1 VAAYH
6 ALKTNMD
13 SEPKKKDKDKSK
25 MQWYRMDLHLHTP
38 ASSDHAEP
46 NVTFLDILQKA
57 ESKELDIIAFTDH
70 NSVAGYARMQ
80 NEIEELA
87 LLERLNRLHAP
98 ERKRLDEYRRLL
110 QRMLVLPGLEFTAT
124 LGFHILAIF
133 GPDTTVRELEHVLL
147 RLNVLP
153 DDLDSG
159 STLVGATTDVLSAY
173 RVMDEAGAL
182 VVAAHVNSSHGVAM
196 QGFDFGGQT
205 KIAYTQDRHLHALE
219 VTDLES
225 GRRRTTASFYNGS
238 KPEYPRRMFCIQ
250 GSDAH
255 RLNRDPND
263 KNLTGIGDRVTEV
276 LLPELSFG
284 ALRNL
289 FLGNDFARTRPFRP
303 TAKAPF
309 DHVRQARE
317 QGPSI
322 VQSFHERATRSGGRM
337 HAIVCDIVAFA
348 NTNGGTV
355 YIGASSNA
363 KTKAVGVEKPEEL
376 IPALKIEIQRKITPP
391 LDVSVDVLETEGVK
405 VLRLVVPRG
414 SDIPYAEDGSHI
426 FVRQESETSAAVRD
440 EIVNLVKQQLTAKA
454 TAAAPPQPVP
464 VPVAPP
470 TTTENVGAVAMP
482 PAMPAA
488 EVGAAPVDQGVS
500 RIAPPRTGVEIVDTI
515 ERKGI
520 AYHTMKDLRNVS
532 IVRNVTRSS
541 ARRLWRYA
549 ITEREQAELD
559 GDKIV
564 WHGDIGYW
572 KSYKWEGK
580 VRYNL
585 AQRDLEGQVH
595 VYYGVTE
602 DGMDGEWRHFLEGET
617 TE

>member
-1 VAAYH
+1 
-6 ALKTNMD
+6 MD
-13 SEPKKKDKDKSK
+13 TESKKKDKSK
-25 MQWYRMDLHLHTP
+25 MQWYRMDMHLHTP
-38 ASSDHAEP
+38 ASSDFAEP

-57 ESKELDIIAFTDH
+57 ESRELDIIAFTDH
-70 NSVAGYARMQ
+70 NCVAGYARMQ
-80 NEIEELA
+80 SEIEELQ
-87 LLERLNRLHAP
+87 LLERLNRLRAP
-98 ERKRLDEYRRLL
+98 ERKRLEEYRRLL
-110 QRMLVLPGLEFTAT
+110 QRVLVLPGFEFTAT
-124 LGFHILAIF
+124 LGFHIIAVF
-133 GPDTTVRELEHVLL
+133 SPDTTVRELEHVLL
-147 RLNVLP
+147 RLNVP
-153 DDLDSG
+153 PEDLDSG

-173 RVMDEAGAL
+173 RIMDEAGAL
-182 VVAAHVNSSHGVAM
+182 IIAAHVNSSHGVAM

-255 RLNRDPND
+255 RLTRDPND

-276 LLPELSFG
+276 LLPELSFE

-289 FLGNDFARTRPFRP
+289 FLGNDFARTRPYRP

-322 VQSFHERATRSGGRM
+322 VQSFHERATRSGGRL
-337 HAIVCDIVAFA
+337 HSIVCDIVAFA
-348 NTNGGTV
+348 NTNGGTL
-355 YIGASSNA
+355 YIGASPNA
-363 KTKAVGVEKPEEL
+363 KVKAVGVEKPEEL
-376 IPALKIEIQRKITPP
+376 MAALKAEIQRKITPP
-391 LDVSVDVLETEGVK
+391 LDLSVDVLETESVK
-405 VLRLVVPRG
+405 VLRVVVPRG
-414 SDIPYAEDGSHI
+414 NDIPYAEDGSHI

-440 EIVNLVKQQLTAKA
+440 EIVNLVKQQFAPKTTVPAVEPA
-454 TAAAPPQPVP
+454 TTTAAPAVVAVEGTGPAVVAAPAPPAEPG
-464 VPVAPP
+464 VAPV
-470 TTTENVGAVAMP
+470 E
-482 PAMPAA
+482 
-488 EVGAAPVDQGVS
+488 QGVY
-500 RIAPPRTGVEIVDTI
+500 RIPPPRTGVEIVETV
-515 ERKGI
+515 ERKGV

-549 ITEREQAELD
+549 ITEREQAEVD

-585 AQRDLEGQVH
+585 AQRDLDGKVH

>member
-1 VAAYH
+1 
-6 ALKTNMD
+6 MD
-13 SEPKKKDKDKSK
+13 SESKKKDKDKSK

-38 ASSDHAEP
+38 ASSDYAEA

-57 ESKELDIIAFTDH
+57 ESKGLDIISFTDH

-87 LLERLNRLHAP
+87 LLERLDRLRPA

-110 QRMLVLPGLEFTAT
+110 NRVLVLPGFEFTAT
-124 LGFHILAIF
+124 LGFHVLAVF
-133 GPDTTVRELEHVLL
+133 SPDTTVRELEHVLL
-147 RLNVLP
+147 RLNVP
-153 DDLDSG
+153 PEDLDSG
-159 STLVGATTDVLSAY
+159 STLVGATTDVLTGY
-173 RVMDEAGAL
+173 RVIDEAGGL
-182 VVAAHVNSSHGVAM
+182 VIGAHVNSAHGIAM

-276 LLPELSFG
+276 LLPEPTFQ
-284 ALRNL
+284 ALRVL

-322 VQSFHERATRSGGRM
+322 VQSFHERATRGGGRL
-337 HAIVCDIVAFA
+337 HAVICDIVAFA

-355 YIGASSNA
+355 YIGASPNP

-376 IPALKIEIQRKITPP
+376 IPALKTEIQRTITPP
-391 LDVSVDVLETEGVK
+391 LDVTLDVLDTEDVK
-405 VLRLVVPRG
+405 VLRVVVPRG
-414 SDIPYAEDGSHI
+414 SDIPYAVDGSHI

-440 EIVNLVKQQLTAKA
+440 EIVNLVKQALAAKA
-454 TAAAPPQPVP
+454 PVQGPPPVATPPPMPAPVP
-464 VPVAPP
+464 APPVAP
-470 TTTENVGAVAMP
+470 
-482 PAMPAA
+482 AA
-488 EVGAAPVDQGVS
+488 TPVEAQSQGDQS
-500 RIAPPRTGVEIVDTI
+500 IFRIPPPRTGVEIVDTV
-515 ERKGI
+515 ERKGTT
-520 AYHTMKDLRNVS
+520 YHTMKDLRNVS

-549 ITEREQAELD
+549 ITEREQAELN
-559 GDKIV
+559 GDKFM
-564 WHGDIGYW
+564 WSGDIGYW
-572 KSYKWEGK
+572 KTYKWEGK

-585 AQRDLEGQVH
+585 AQRDIEGRVH
-595 VYYGVTE
+595 IYYGVTE

-617 TE
+617 VSDNSD